1 MKKQISS
8 LAELRLEIENLS
20 VKKHMKERE
29 LNKQFKDWSQTMK
42 PANLIKSAFSSLT
55 GDSELKTQLASK
67 GTEAALGFIVTN
79 LLFKNS
85 NPIVRTA
92 ATIVG
97 TAFASKVFG
106 EDSAVYIDKI
116 KTLFEKFKK
125 KEDDIVFDEKDNYAS

>member
-20 VKKHMKERE
+20 VEKHLKERE
-29 LNKQFKDWSQTMK
+29 LNQQFQDWSQRMK

-106 EDSAVYIDKI
+106 EDSSVYIDKI
-116 KTLFEKFKK
+116 KSIFEKFRK
-125 KEDDIVFDEKDNYAS
+125 KEDAIIFDEKDNYAS

>member
-1 MKKQISS
+1 MKKQIRS

-20 VKKHMKERE
+20 VEKHLKERE
-29 LNKQFKDWSQTMK
+29 LNKQFKDWSQRMK

-106 EDSAVYIDKI
+106 EDSSVYIDKI
-116 KTLFEKFKK
+116 KTLFEKFRK
-125 KEDDIVFDEKDNYAS
+125 KEDTIIFDEQDNYAS

>member
-1 MKKQISS
+1 MKKQIRS

-20 VKKHMKERE
+20 VEKHLKERE
-29 LNKQFKDWSQTMK
+29 LNKQFQDWSQRMK

-106 EDSAVYIDKI
+106 EDSSVYIDKI
-116 KTLFEKFKK
+116 KTLFEKFRK
-125 KEDDIVFDEKDNYAS
+125 KEDAIIFDEQDNYVS

>member
-20 VKKHMKERE
+20 VEKHLKERE
-29 LNKQFKDWSQTMK
+29 LNQQFQDWSQRMK

-106 EDSAVYIDKI
+106 EDSSVYIDKI
-116 KTLFEKFKK
+116 KTLFEKFRK
-125 KEDDIVFDEKDNYAS
+125 KEDTIIFDEQDNYAS